1 MSLEA
6 AGEFVLDFLKDVD
19 ATSQADAAY
28 LDAVARIAKG
38 QGHDL
43 SPGEISEAMR
53 AIAGLDADVEGFR
66 DGLITITDSTI
77 SGNTAN
83 RPGDPNSPLA
93 ATVTIA
99 AQPMTFSPLG
109 FMR

>member
-6 AGEFVLDFLKDVD
+6 AGEFVLGFLNDAE

-28 LDAVARIAKG
+28 LDAVATIAKG

-43 SPGEISEAMR
+43 SPDEIREAMR
-53 AIAGLDADVEGFR
+53 AIAGIDEDVKGFGER
-66 DGLITITDSTI
+66 NVTVTDTTI

-83 RPGDPNSPLA
+83 RVGDPNSPLA
-93 ATVTIA
+93 FTVA
-99 AQPMTFSPLG
+99 VLPHSMTFSPLG